1 MIRGEGLMR
10 RDFLTVDDPVHA
22 EPRFSRD
29 SGNMIARAMIQV
41 DQRLRIAGRRCVAVR
56 DVAAWEPNSTPA
68 PPLAALTPMLAL
80 GWLASHAE
88 SPGEC
93 LVSVVCCS
101 CAFVQVLVC
110 LYAER
115 APLKMRPPIQ
125 PQVPILQNFPL
136 ELVTVPIWA
145 PHPLKKVRLTPD
157 RVPHPTGFAGPPKR
171 VPHPVP
177 TS

>member
-56 DVAAWEPNSTPA
+56 DVAAWEPKSTPA
-68 PPLAALTPMLAL
+68 PPLAALSPMLAL

-101 CAFVQVLVC
+101 CVFVQVLVC

-115 APLKMRPPIQ
+115 APLKMRPPFDLRYQSFKISHWSWS
-125 PQVPILQNFPL
+125 PSPFGYP
-136 ELVTVPIWA
+136 
-145 PHPLKKVRLTPD
+145 TP
-157 RVPHPTGFAGPPKR
+157 
-171 VPHPVP
+171 
-177 TS
+177 